1 MGTNRQLLLLTAKLS
16 DSRATNHGETSGAL
30 GGGMFITG
38 GGGLGLGKPVS
49 WE

>member
-1 MGTNRQLLLLTAKLS
+1 MGTNWQLLLLSVKLS
-16 DSRATNHGETSGAL
+16 DSRAQTMGDTSRAP

-38 GGGLGLGKPVS
+38 GGGQGLGKPVS